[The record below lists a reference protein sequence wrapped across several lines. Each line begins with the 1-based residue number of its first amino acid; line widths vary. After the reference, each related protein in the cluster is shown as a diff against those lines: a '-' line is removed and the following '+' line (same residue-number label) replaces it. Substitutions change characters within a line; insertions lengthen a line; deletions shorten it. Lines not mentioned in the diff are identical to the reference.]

1 MGPQINIFRTRLSDR
16 EAPDPLRL
24 GPGCVHDRH
33 WGAGQNVM
41 SQIFKAFFAALAA
54 SATFGAVQ
62 FASGHDLMGRREL
75 AATEP
80 AGEINR
86 AAKADRAALRAAPGR
101 TETITIRNVGLDDTS
116 VVVRVPV
123 VQAPVVQAAR
133 GHRGGPEPS
142 SGAGQARRSKMTVA
156 CEPPVSVLTEVA
168 KLLQPGRCVT

>member
-1 MGPQINIFRTRLSDR
+1 
-16 EAPDPLRL
+16 
-24 GPGCVHDRH
+24 
-33 WGAGQNVM
+33 M
-41 SQIFKAFFAALAA
+41 SQIFKVFFAALAA

-123 VQAPVVQAAR
+123 VQAPVVQPPAVQAPGATEEVRNRPAA
-133 GHRGGPEPS
+133 PAKP
-142 SGAGQARRSKMTVA
+142 GASRMTVA